1 MKDTLEGR
9 SVAILVNDGSDG
21 RIVAAIRKAALKAGA
36 SVKIVAPKVGGAK
49 ASDGSMLAAD
59 GQLAGT
65 PSVMFD
71 AVALV
76 LSTAGA
82 QALFDEAAAID
93 FVRDAFGHLK
103 AIALDEGG
111 QALFDKAGCA
121 ADAGVVE
128 GIGHGRVHCRR
139 PRHANGIVKGR
150 SEPSPSDAWRH
161 SRTESHLFSIEPKS
175 SRLCCKGSDG
185 SKQQPDFVAL
195 VVGRTRDSL

>member
-1 MKDTLEGR
+1 ME
-9 SVAILVNDGSDG
+9 
-21 RIVAAIRKAALKAGA
+21 AIRKAALKAGA
-36 SVKIVAPKVGGAK
+36 TVKIVAPKVGGAK

-71 AVALV
+71 AVAVV

-128 GIGHGRVHCRR
+128 ASDTAAFIAAGKTRQWDRE
-139 PRHANGIVKGR
+139 R
-150 SEPSPSDAWRH
+150 SV
-161 SRTESHLFSIEPKS
+161 RTL
-175 SRLCCKGSDG
+175 
-185 SKQQPDFVAL
+185 A
-195 VVGRTRDSL
+195 